1 MKSVIKII
9 TIVALTAVLSGCVW
23 SFKQPD
29 PAPRVAK
36 EIVTALP
43 DASRIP
49 NVKDNSNLPIHDLT
63 EKDRGNYS
71 KIVKKYAL
79 TVEILKKRNKNKYD
93 FIVDYKAAI
102 LDIEKMIEEEAEK
115 DKKNDQ

>member
-1 MKSVIKII
+1 M
-9 TIVALTAVLSGCVW
+9 ALTAILSGCSW

-49 NVKDNSNLPIHDLT
+49 DVKDNSDLPIHDLT
-63 EKDRGNYS
+63 EEDRGDFA

-79 TVEILKKRNKNKYD
+79 TIEVLKKRNKNKYD
-93 FIVDYKAAI
+93 FIVDYKKAI
-102 LDIEKMIEEEAEK
+102 LDIEKMIEESEK
-115 DKKNDQ
+115 EDGTE

>member
-1 MKSVIKII
+1 MKRAIKII
-9 TIVALTAVLSGCVW
+9 AVMALTAVLSGCVW

-63 EKDRGNYS
+63 EDDRGDYA

-102 LDIEKMIEEEAEK
+102 LDIEKMMEEESKEE
-115 DKKNDQ
+115 DE